1 MDKEKIIKEIL
12 EREWVFFQMAQNTGG
27 RASCQD
33 NKKEFIIMRESQWKT
48 LPLNI
53 LESYLEDLKIA
64 EGTKQ
69 NIVVEKYAR
78 MMKYSA
84 PKEYEEIESFLPV
97 ISERK
102 REITEK
108 IIKIYLKWEAET
120 IVKYPAI
127 TGKGRKLYSE
137 SDTPE
142 YTSIETYLRGEL
154 FSYSE
159 KTLQLYYDYVKDC
172 KNENKNLAEINL
184 ENIVRKKGYNSLE
197 DAENK
202 SGL

>member
-1 MDKEKIIKEIL
+1 MDKEKIIREIL

-64 EGTKQ
+64 EGNKQ

-84 PKEYEEIESFLPV
+84 PDEYEKIKKFLPE
-97 ISERK
+97 ISE
-102 REITEK
+102 EK
-108 IIKIYLKWEAET
+108 MKIADQIVEIYLDWERDL
-120 IVKYPAI
+120 IKKYPKL
-127 TGKGRKLYSE
+127 TDRGRPLNSKN
-137 SDTPE
+137 DTPE

-154 FSYSE
+154 LSYSLKTVKLYFDYIKECIE
-159 KTLQLYYDYVKDC
+159 K
-172 KNENKNLAEINL
+172 NINLAKINI
-184 ENIVRKKGYNSLE
+184 ENIVKEKGYASLE
-197 DAENK
+197 DAEDK
-202 SGL
+202 I